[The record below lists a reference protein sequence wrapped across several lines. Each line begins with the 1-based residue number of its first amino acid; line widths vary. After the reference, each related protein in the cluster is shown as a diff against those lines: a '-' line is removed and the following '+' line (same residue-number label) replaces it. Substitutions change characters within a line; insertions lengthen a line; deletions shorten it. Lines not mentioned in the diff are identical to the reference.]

1 MTKWDMRE
9 EISDYL
15 QNLESQENVR
25 VVYAVES
32 GSRAWGFA
40 SPDSD
45 FDIRYIYIRPAE
57 WYLSVQ
63 KRRDV
68 LEAMVDPELDFA
80 GWDLQKT
87 LVLLRKSNPSLIEWL
102 ASPIVYIEDTDFM
115 ADFRSL
121 ASQCVS
127 LQACMKHYLSM
138 ASANWQSYFG
148 AENVLLKK
156 YLYVLR
162 PIYAC
167 RWIER
172 YQTTPPV
179 AFDDLLV
186 GAGEP
191 GEVAVALAELL
202 QLKLVTSELGARPHM
217 VPLDKFIV
225 SELARI
231 RELKVES
238 PRPID
243 YEVLDDFFR
252 KWIVKAF
259 TPRK

>member
-1 MTKWDMRE
+1 MRKA
-9 EISDYL
+9 INDYL
-15 QNLESQENVR
+15 NHLEKLENVH

-45 FDIRYIYIRPAE
+45 FDIRFIYIRPAE

-63 KRRDV
+63 NRRDV
-68 LEAMVDPELDFA
+68 LEAMVDPELDFV
-80 GWDLQKT
+80 GWDLQKA
-87 LVLLRKSNPSLIEWL
+87 LVLLRKSNPSMIEWL
-102 ASPIVYIEDTDFM
+102 GSPIVYAEEAGFM
-115 ADFRSL
+115 AEFREL

-127 LQACMKHYLSM
+127 LQACMKHYLNM
-138 ASANWQSYFG
+138 ASSNWHSYFG
-148 AENVLLKK
+148 SDQVLLKK

-172 YQTTPPV
+172 FHTTPPV
-179 AFDDLLV
+179 EFDELLK
-186 GAGEP
+186 GAGES
-191 GEVAVALAELL
+191 GEVADALEELL
-202 QLKLVTSELGARPHM
+202 RQKAKTSELGAQPHI
-217 VPLDKFIV
+217 PTIDTFIQ
-225 SELARI
+225 SELGRI

-243 YEVLDDFFR
+243 HEVLDVFFR
-252 KWIVKAF
+252 KRIAEAF
-259 TPRK
+259 NS